1 MMKISGIVF
10 DLWHTLMTYGTNSV
24 ERLINL
30 RVTRIRKLF
39 NNKYTERSIYNTL
52 KEAEHEAEA
61 ERSAT
66 NREVDSWEIAKL
78 IVQRLPG
85 LMPTREILS
94 SLQKIYDD
102 TLLEV
107 PMLLLPNTKETLEQ
121 LKSSNYV
128 LAILSNTSHGYIL
141 RKIMDRFDILHMF
154 KVTLFSDEFGRR
166 KPDPSFYQRLFDVL
180 AIPPGELLFVGDNWQ
195 TDIVGAKSMGMQT
208 LYYRHPWVER
218 YSPPT
223 SDEPP
228 QIADIKQILQ
238 FLRML

>member
-1 MMKISGIVF
+1 MMKVSGIVF
-10 DLWHTLMTYGTNSV
+10 DLWHTLMTYGVNSV

-39 NNKYTERSIYNTL
+39 NNKYTEESIYDTL
-52 KEAEHEAEA
+52 KAAEHEAET

-85 LMPTREILS
+85 LMPTREMLLAI
-94 SLQKIYDD
+94 QKIYDD

-121 LKSSNYV
+121 LKNSNYV

-141 RKIMDRFDILHMF
+141 RKIMDRFGILHMF

-195 TDIVGAKSMGMQT
+195 TDIVGAQSVGMQT
-208 LYYRHPWVER
+208 LYYRHPWIEK

-228 QIADIKQILQ
+228 QITDIREILQ